1 MTDHPD
7 QCSFL
12 LRHNSERSVIL
23 RAFCHSEQRE
33 ESHGEQRT
41 RCVSVLAAAFKLMTS
56 LHNVTDVK
64 PVLTKYLVGAVVC
77 ATAWGCHV
85 HAFAGEAAD
94 VVTELQQS
102 LITIMRE
109 GTDLGYTGRYRTIA
123 PIVDKTHDIDNVARL
138 VVGRH
143 WKKLTADQR
152 ATFVRTFRDLSIST
166 YAGRFKGYDGEQ
178 FTVRSERSLKRG
190 KRKLVVTHFVKSDG
204 ETIQFHYVLHQVN
217 EQWKII
223 SVTVNG
229 VSDLALKRAEYGG
242 ILKNEGFS
250 ALIERLQTQIR
261 DSANGL

>member
-1 MTDHPD
+1 
-7 QCSFL
+7 
-12 LRHNSERSVIL
+12 
-23 RAFCHSEQRE
+23 
-33 ESHGEQRT
+33 
-41 RCVSVLAAAFKLMTS
+41 MTS
-56 LHNVTDVK
+56 RHNVTDVK
-64 PVLTKYLVGAVVC
+64 PILTKYLVGAVVC
-77 ATAWGCHV
+77 ATAWGCNV

-94 VVTELQQS
+94 VVTELQKS

-123 PIVDKTHDIDNVARL
+123 PIVDKTHDLNNVARL

-152 ATFVRTFRDLSIST
+152 STFVRTFRDLSISL
-166 YAGRFKGYDGEQ
+166 YAARFKDYNGEQ
-178 FTVRSERSLKRG
+178 FTVRSERPLKRG
-190 KRKLVVTHFVKSDG
+190 TRKLVVAHFVKSDG
-204 ETIQFHYVLHQVN
+204 ETIQFHYILHQVN